1 MDLRAEGEGQAMDKR
16 KKFFPLGV
24 KGRLDMDQR
33 EGVGGWQQGTE
44 KLRETLDRLC
54 EMEKFSSLDIFDL
67 FIGQEVWNM

>member
-1 MDLRAEGEGQAMDKR
+1 MDKR

-24 KGRLDMDQR
+24 KGRLGMDQR

-54 EMEKFSSLDIFDL
+54 EMEKFSSLDIF
-67 FIGQEVWNM
+67 